1 MLRAALSR
9 ARRIR
14 TGSMASAANQLPY
27 FADSRI
33 KSPENVE
40 IRLILWMIVDDEKTE
55 TTCES
60 FEHAL
65 TISVAGSGSRPPTN
79 CRASGTPHR
88 PTSCSGRIVAVACIL
103 QTLAQCVSRTP
114 HICTP
119 CVLCIYFSNC
129 TRLKLFCSNRSTSF
143 RTPRFYHFCG
153 FELFGIAKSI
163 EGATV
168 TSSNGQRSHDGE
180 NKLYDFQ
187 LVFLCRLKASF
198 NFSDITATKYGHA
211 IPEVNQSLSEE

>member
-103 QTLAQCVSRTP
+103 QTLA
-114 HICTP
+114 
-119 CVLCIYFSNC
+119 
-129 TRLKLFCSNRSTSF
+129 SF